1 MKIYILRHED
11 RTMDATFFAPLTED
25 GLNNSVK
32 LIPLLKMCK
41 INKIYSSPFIRT
53 LQTIHPYAKQCDLN
67 INIDYSLGEIQ
78 HPLIIPQK
86 SYQITLP
93 LYLSKSFNFN
103 DKYKSIICPNEYT
116 YPETEKNVEERVKKF
131 IFKLINDEFKSKYG
145 NRQVP
150 NIPKTWNMSCKIG
163 RGGNKK
169 EHYTYYFSGPSDN
182 LVEVMNSIN
191 QFYQGF
197 DYTLI

>member
-103 DKYKSIICPNEYT
+103 DKYKSIICPTEYT

-131 IFKLINDEFKSKYG
+131 IFKLINDEFKSKY
-145 NRQVP
+145 NIIIVSHQVVC
-150 NIPKTWNMSCKIG
+150 NIILKIVNSKSSKIDITSTYPK
-163 RGGNKK
+163 GGLTQIFDNDKWVLKPINWEKK
-169 EHYTYYFSGPSDN
+169 
-182 LVEVMNSIN
+182 
-191 QFYQGF
+191 
-197 DYTLI
+197 